1 MTKETMSKLSRAAVL
16 AALLASAGGFS
27 QAYGQTP
34 PPATAS
40 PAAQEKL
47 LSLGEIESRLDQQGV
62 KMKEIEIRDKVLEIE
77 GYDEQ
82 GREIELVVDRRTGEI
97 LSRRFDD

>member
-16 AALLASAGGFS
+16 ATLLASAGGFS

-34 PPATAS
+34 SAATG
-40 PAAQEKL
+40 PAAQQKL
-47 LSLGEIESRLDQQGV
+47 LSLGEIESRLAQQGV